1 MAHKDRDEKLRKIK
15 FQTPKIIKIVIWGV
29 IAIIISIS
37 IGIWIWTVAK
47 KESKE
52 TKTSAVAAQTAT
64 DYPLCADGEYD
75 FSNLDIKKV
84 GEVIVKVSTTCLANV
99 VLPDSCWQSDPSVDV
114 EKIWADGSKS
124 YDGPNMVVIGKNN
137 RKRIFFVRG
146 LRESGIMKIT
156 FEKQN

>member
-1 MAHKDRDEKLRKIK
+1 MAHKQDEKLRKIK
-15 FQTPKIIKIVIWGV
+15 FQTPKIIKIVVWAV
-29 IAIIISIS
+29 IAIVIIIMIS
-37 IGIWIWTVAK
+37 IGIWISIINNEG
-47 KESKE
+47 KEI
-52 TKTSAVAAQTAT
+52 KTSAAAVQTAT

-84 GEVIVKVSTTCLANV
+84 GEVIVKISPTCLANV

-156 FEKQN
+156 FEKQI